1 MRLAVMA
8 AQMEAMQA
16 QLHALFK
23 VAAQTAAAVADRT

>member
-1 MRLAVMA
+1 
-8 AQMEAMQA
+8 MEAMQA